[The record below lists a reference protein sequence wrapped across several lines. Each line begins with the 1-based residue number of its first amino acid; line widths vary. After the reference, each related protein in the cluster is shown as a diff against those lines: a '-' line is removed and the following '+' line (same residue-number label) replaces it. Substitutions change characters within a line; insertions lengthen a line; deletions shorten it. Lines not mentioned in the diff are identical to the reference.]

1 MFAGCGRSAR
11 VKLSIRLI
19 ALDIDGTLIPPGGGH
34 VALPDAA
41 IVSAIADLSRAGVV
55 VVLAS
60 GRMYPGTAR
69 IANHLG
75 LTSPLICQQ
84 GASIHALDGTI
95 THRFAID
102 SDVALELVAYARDE
116 RWPYA
121 WFDAVRYIVSVPNPA
136 STEYAL
142 VSGIE
147 PEYHPAPQESDV
159 VPTGI
164 DVISTPAEANRIHG
178 FLEARYGDRVHLLD
192 FPSVTA
198 AHSPEAS
205 KGNALAL
212 LAAELGVPREAV
224 LAIGDSVN
232 DASMLRW
239 AGRGVT
245 LRHCDRYAREAA
257 DEILS
262 GDGVDGVAPLLRSLL
277 KN

>member
-1 MFAGCGRSAR
+1 M
-11 VKLSIRLI
+11 SIRLI

-41 IVSAIADLSRAGVV
+41 ITSAIADLGRAGVV

-69 IANHLG
+69 IARHLG
-75 LTSPLICQQ
+75 LLSPLICQQ
-84 GASIHALDGTI
+84 GASIHAPDGSI
-95 THRFAID
+95 THHFAID
-102 SDVALELVAYARDE
+102 PEVAHELVAYACEHRL
-116 RWPYA
+116 PYA
-121 WFDAVRYIVSVPNPA
+121 WFDAVRYIASAPNHA

-142 VSGIE
+142 VSAIE
-147 PEYHPAPQESDV
+147 PEYHAAPQKSDV

-164 DVISTPAEANRIHG
+164 DVISSAAEANRIHG

-198 AHSPEAS
+198 AHSPDAS
-205 KGNALAL
+205 KGNALAM
-212 LAAELGVPREAV
+212 LAAELGIPRDDV

-232 DASMLRW
+232 DVSMLRW

-245 LRHCDRYAREAA
+245 LPHCDRYARQAA
-257 DEILS
+257 DEILP
-262 GDGVDGVAPLLRSLL
+262 GTGIDGVAPLLRSLL

>member
-1 MFAGCGRSAR
+1 MFAGYRRST
-11 VKLSIRLI
+11 VYKVSIRLI

-41 IVSAIADLSRAGVV
+41 ITAAIADLNHAGVV

-69 IANHLG
+69 IARHLG
-75 LTSPLICQQ
+75 LMSPLICQQ
-84 GASIHALDGTI
+84 GASIHAPDGAI
-95 THRFAID
+95 NHRFAID
-102 SDVALELVAYARDE
+102 PDIAHELVAYARE
-116 RWPYA
+116 YRWPYA
-121 WFDAVRYIVSVPNPA
+121 WFDAVRYIASAPNLA

-147 PEYHPAPQESDV
+147 PEYHAAPQESDV

-164 DVISTPAEANRIHG
+164 DVISTTAEANRIHG

-212 LAAELGVPREAV
+212 LAADLGIPREAV
-224 LAIGDSVN
+224 LTIGDSVN
-232 DASMLRW
+232 DVSMLRW
-239 AGRGVT
+239 AGHGVT
-245 LRHCDRYAREAA
+245 LPHCDRYAREAA

-262 GDGVDGVAPLLRSLL
+262 GNGIDGVAPLLRSMLQ
-277 KN
+277 N